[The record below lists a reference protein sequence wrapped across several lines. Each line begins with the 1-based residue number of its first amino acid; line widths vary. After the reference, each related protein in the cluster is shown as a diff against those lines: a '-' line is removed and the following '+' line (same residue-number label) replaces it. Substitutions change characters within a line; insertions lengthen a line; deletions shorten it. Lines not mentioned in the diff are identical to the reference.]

1 MRLKEERYRFLG
13 FAGRAEVAAS
23 LGRALEDAGSG
34 MVVVGRDKA
43 SATMEVVAGLGVTGS
58 ARRNG
63 KCLLLVRHLP
73 RLLFS
78 SLPLFRA
85 RCHFQFIL
93 LFLLLLLLRLLLLL
107 LPPSPPHPLPSPPLR
122 NRRDLTIRN
131 LLWVPDRAARVHVL
145 TNTPMLVSRGRPL
158 CYVIAVF

>member
-1 MRLKEERYRFLG
+1 MRLKEERYRFLS
-13 FAGRAEVAAS
+13 FTGRVEVAAG

-73 RLLFS
+73 WLLFS
-78 SLPLFRA
+78 SLPS
-85 RCHFQFIL
+85 IL
-93 LFLLLLLLRLLLLL
+93 SFPISPSPPESE
-107 LPPSPPHPLPSPPLR
+107 PPSPSPPPTVLPC
-122 NRRDLTIRN
+122 LT
-131 LLWVPDRAARVHVL
+131 PFPSHHY
-145 TNTPMLVSRGRPL
+145 VS
-158 CYVIAVF
+158 VAI

>member
-13 FAGRAEVAAS
+13 FAGKAEEAAS

-73 RLLFS
+73 RLFFS
-78 SLPLFRA
+78 SLPLFHP
-85 RCHFQFIL
+85 RCHLQS
-93 LFLLLLLLRLLLLL
+93 LLLLLRLLLRLLLLL